1 MKNTAL
7 ERLLHRFRYL
17 NRMYL
22 GTVVIDTITIVLRS
36 AWIQMAYETNLTKI
50 MVYVTLL
57 VREGTVDSE
66 ECAEFFA
73 HEAAE

>member
-7 ERLLHRFRYL
+7 DRLLHRFRYL

-22 GTVVIDTITIVLRS
+22 GTAVIDTITIVLRS
-36 AWIQMAYETNLTKI
+36 AWIQMAYETDLIKM

-57 VREGTVDSE
+57 VREGTVDFE